1 MWQNNLFSITII
13 IIFFKN
19 FVSLYNIDLNLKYG
33 AAEVKCGLNRLHR
46 NTDYC
51 YRTLV
56 LEPEFHLECL

>member
-13 IIFFKN
+13 IFFLN
-19 FVSLYNIDLNLKYG
+19 FVSLYNIDLSLKYG

-56 LEPEFHLECL
+56 LEPEIHLECL